1 MILRPFETFDE
12 ENMTVILADHTVRK
26 TYMLPDF
33 DSPKDAKPLFDRLM
47 GLSKDNSRFVRCIS
61 LHGQAIGFLNDVE
74 IENGCIEVGYV
85 LSPACHNRGLMT
97 QALELAIRELF
108 SLGYK
113 TVVAGAFEENA
124 ASIRVMVKNGMT
136 KMDKEEIIPYR
147 GADHNC
153 VYYQITNQE

>member
-1 MILRPFETFDE
+1 MILRPFETADE
-12 ENMTVILADHTVRK
+12 ANMTVILADHTVRK

-47 GLSKDNSRFVRCIS
+47 GLSKDENRYVRCIS
-61 LHGQAIGFLNDVE
+61 LGGQAIGFLNDVE
-74 IENGCIEVGYV
+74 IENGSIEVGYV
-85 LSPACHNRGLMT
+85 LSPAHQNRGHMT
-97 QALELAIRELF
+97 QALKLAIRELF

-113 TVVAGAFEENA
+113 AVIAGAFDENA

-147 GADHNC
+147 GKDHNC